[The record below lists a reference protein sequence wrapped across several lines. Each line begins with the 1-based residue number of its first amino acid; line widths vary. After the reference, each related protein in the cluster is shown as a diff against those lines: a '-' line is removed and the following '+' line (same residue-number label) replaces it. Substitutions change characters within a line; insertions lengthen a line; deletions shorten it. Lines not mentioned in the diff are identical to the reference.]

1 MIKMLSTISTYK
13 KTFIFSAACFLISS
27 VLILLSRTMEGFA
40 QWYAINVYP
49 IFPST
54 IGRVFSLWDFS
65 FFEVGILLLLL
76 LTGTLAITGIW
87 IFLKKK
93 SSGKLQFTMLR
104 AFLCLIAGLVL
115 AFSLTAINYSRDSI
129 GTVLKLP
136 AQEAS
141 KGNLIKLSL
150 ILAEELTELT
160 DNPEWDYSLLT
171 AESAAYIEIEAVNA
185 MKMLGKREPS
195 LAGYYPKPKPVYFSK
210 SMSGL
215 GLDGIFSPFTME
227 ANYNTDRT
235 SFLIPY
241 TICHELAHFKG
252 YMKEEDAGFIAYL
265 ACRNS
270 PSKVF
275 QYSGLFHSLTFT
287 LNALKIE
294 ADSAEFY
301 EIYQKLPEPV
311 RFQLNY
317 IQELNLERDSIFTDV
332 SKSANNLYLKTNAQ
346 NGTRSYGGMVDLL
359 LADYAERINGED
371 LL

>member
-1 MIKMLSTISTYK
+1 
-13 KTFIFSAACFLISS
+13 
-27 VLILLSRTMEGFA
+27 MEGFA
-40 QWYAINVYP
+40 QWYAVTVYP
-49 IFPST
+49 IFSNT
-54 IGRVFSLWDFS
+54 IGRAFSLWDFS
-65 FFEVGILLLLL
+65 IFEVGILLLLF
-76 LTGTLAITGIW
+76 LTGTLVIVRIW

-93 SSGKLQFTMLR
+93 SSRKSQYTMLR
-104 AFLCLIAGLVL
+104 AILCLTAGLVL
-115 AFSLTAINYSRDSI
+115 VFSLSAINYSRDSI

-150 ILAEELTELT
+150 ILAEELTALT
-160 DNPEWDYSLLT
+160 ANPEWDYSLLT
-171 AESAAYIEIEAVNA
+171 AESAAYIELEAVNT
-185 MKMLGKREPS
+185 MKILGKREPS
-195 LAGYYPKPKPVYFSK
+195 LSGYYPKPKPVYFS
-210 SMSGL
+210 
-215 GLDGIFSPFTME
+215 
-227 ANYNTDRT
+227 
-235 SFLIPY
+235 PY

-275 QYSGLFHSLTFT
+275 QYSGLFHSLIFT

-301 EIYQKLPEPV
+301 AVYQKLPEPV

-317 IQELNLERDSIFTDV
+317 IQELNLEHDSIFTDV
-332 SKSANNLYLKTNAQ
+332 SKSVNNLYLKANAQ